1 VEKGTGM
8 SLLETVGLTRS
19 FGGLTALDDVD
30 FAVGKGELKG
40 IIGPNGAGK
49 TTLFNVITGYLKPT
63 KGRVL
68 LNGKNIS
75 GLSPHVISQK
85 GISRTFQITNIF
97 PEMTVHESVWAGV
110 NSRTKD
116 PWNPFVRADTI
127 GDISE
132 KTEEICELTGL
143 SDQMNAISATLSHGD
158 QRVLEIAIALSTDP
172 ILLLLDE
179 PTQGVS
185 PKEIDNLLKVIEN
198 VSRITT
204 AILIEHDM
212 NIALSLSETITVL
225 NEGRIIAEGPPREI
239 SESEEVQQVYLG
251 IG

>member
-1 VEKGTGM
+1 VEKNTGM
-8 SLLETVGLTRS
+8 KLLETVGLTKS
-19 FGGLTALDDVD
+19 FGGLTALVDVG
-30 FAVGKGELKG
+30 FAVEKGELRG
-40 IIGPNGAGK
+40 VIGPNGAGK

-68 LNGKNIS
+68 LNGEDIS

-97 PEMTVHESVWAGV
+97 PEMTVYESVWAGV
-110 NSRTKD
+110 NSRTKN
-116 PWNPFVRADTI
+116 PWNPFRRADTI
-127 GDISE
+127 GNISE
-132 KTEEICELTGL
+132 KSEEICELTGL
-143 SDQMNAISATLSHGD
+143 SDQRNVISANLSHGD
-158 QRVLEIAIALSTDP
+158 HRVLEIALALSTDP

-185 PKEIDNLLKVIEN
+185 PKEINNLVEVIEK
-198 VSRITT
+198 VSQITT
-204 AILIEHDM
+204 PILIEHDM

>member
-1 VEKGTGM
+1 MEKGTGM

-212 NIALSLSETITVL
+212 NIALSLSKTITVL

>member
-8 SLLETVGLTRS
+8 KVLETVGLTRS

-30 FAVGKGELKG
+30 FAVSKGELKG

-68 LNGKNIS
+68 LNGEDIG

-85 GISRTFQITNIF
+85 GISRIFQITNIF
-97 PEMTVHESVWAGV
+97 PEMTVYESVWAGV
-110 NSRTKD
+110 NSRTKY

-127 GDISE
+127 GDISG

-143 SDQMNAISATLSHGD
+143 SEQMNAISANLSHGD
-158 QRVLEIAIALSTDP
+158 HRVLEIALALSTDP

-185 PKEIDNLLKVIEN
+185 PKEIDNLLKVIEK
-198 VSRITT
+198 VSQITT

-212 NIALSLSETITVL
+212 NIALSLSDTITVL
-225 NEGRIIAEGPPREI
+225 NEGRVIAEGPPREI
-239 SESEEVQQVYLG
+239 SESEEVQRVYLG

>member
-8 SLLETVGLTRS
+8 KVLETVGLTRS

-30 FAVGKGELKG
+30 FAVSKGELKG

-68 LNGKNIS
+68 LNGEDIG

-85 GISRTFQITNIF
+85 GISRIFQITNIF
-97 PEMTVHESVWAGV
+97 PEMTVYESVWAGV
-110 NSRTKD
+110 NSRTKY

-127 GDISE
+127 GDISG

-143 SDQMNAISATLSHGD
+143 SEQMNAISANLSHGD
-158 QRVLEIAIALSTDP
+158 HRVLEIALALSTDP

-185 PKEIDNLLKVIEN
+185 PKEIDNLLKVIAK
-198 VSRITT
+198 VSQITT

-212 NIALSLSETITVL
+212 NIALSLSDTITVL
-225 NEGRIIAEGPPREI
+225 NEGRVIAEGPPREI
-239 SESEEVQQVYLG
+239 SESEEVQRVYLG

>member
-1 VEKGTGM
+1 MEKGTGM

>member
-212 NIALSLSETITVL
+212 NIALSLSKTITVL

>member
-1 VEKGTGM
+1 MEKGTGM
-8 SLLETVGLTRS
+8 KVLETVGLTRS

-30 FAVGKGELKG
+30 FAVSKGELKG

-68 LNGKNIS
+68 LNGEDIG

-85 GISRTFQITNIF
+85 GISRIFQITNIF
-97 PEMTVHESVWAGV
+97 PEMTVYESVWAGV
-110 NSRTKD
+110 NSRTKY

-127 GDISE
+127 GDISG

-143 SDQMNAISATLSHGD
+143 SEQMNAISANLSHGD
-158 QRVLEIAIALSTDP
+158 HRVLEIALALSTDP

-185 PKEIDNLLKVIEN
+185 PKEIDNLLKVIAK
-198 VSRITT
+198 VSQITT

-212 NIALSLSETITVL
+212 NIALSLSDTITVL
-225 NEGRIIAEGPPREI
+225 NEGRVIAEGPPREI
-239 SESEEVQQVYLG
+239 SESEEVQRVYLG